1 MDEKT
6 RILIADDNLN
16 VRTALHQLLSHI
28 QPAQFLEAGDGQ
40 QAVSKALEFHPAV
53 VILDFVMPVMDGLT
67 AARKILQQLPQ
78 TAVFICTMHW
88 SRYLEE
94 EAPAIGVRQVI
105 SKAQSSILVAAVE
118 QLLSAHPPSTDPVPD
133 HASPDTV
140 VNGRPDPALP

>member
-1 MDEKT
+1 MPP
-6 RILIADDNLN
+6 RILIADDSLN

-28 QPAQFLEAGDGQ
+28 QPAELLDAGNGQ
-40 QAVSKALEFHPAV
+40 EAVSKALEFNPGV

-78 TAVFICTMHW
+78 TVIFICTMHW

-94 EAPAIGVRQVI
+94 EAAAVGVRQVI

-118 QLLSAHPPSTDPVPD
+118 QVLSAQPPSANADPKTVS
-133 HASPDTV
+133 ADTIAK
-140 VNGRPDPALP
+140 NPPDPAIP